1 MFFVFCAGFCN
12 LKILKSKNER
22 RVTNNFQRKILLM
35 NNNFNIQKDRKANS
49 KTRNF
54 KSGNFFAGISQNC
67 YVNMKLTGGSEKVLS
82 LKF

>member
-35 NNNFNIQKDRKANS
+35 NNNFNIQKDGKANS

-54 KSGNFFAGISQNC
+54 KSGNFFIAGISRNC
-67 YVNMKLTGGSEKVLS
+67 YVNMKLTGGS
-82 LKF
+82 

>member
-35 NNNFNIQKDRKANS
+35 NNNFNIQKGKRIPKPE
-49 KTRNF
+49 T
-54 KSGNFFAGISQNC
+54 
-67 YVNMKLTGGSEKVLS
+67 
-82 LKF
+82 

>member
-35 NNNFNIQKDRKANS
+35 NNNFNIQMRNQTPGILNQDEAFNIQGYTS
-49 KTRNF
+49 K
-54 KSGNFFAGISQNC
+54 
-67 YVNMKLTGGSEKVLS
+67 L
-82 LKF
+82 

>member
-35 NNNFNIQKDRKANS
+35 NNNFNIQMRNPTPGILNQDEAFNIQGYTS
-49 KTRNF
+49 K
-54 KSGNFFAGISQNC
+54 
-67 YVNMKLTGGSEKVLS
+67 L
-82 LKF
+82 